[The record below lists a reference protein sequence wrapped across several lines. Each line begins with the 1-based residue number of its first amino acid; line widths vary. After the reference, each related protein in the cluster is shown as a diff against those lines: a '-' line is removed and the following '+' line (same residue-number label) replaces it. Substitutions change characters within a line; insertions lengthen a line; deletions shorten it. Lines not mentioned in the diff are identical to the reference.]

1 MSEHDSD
8 SGSQGGGPG
17 RKGFV
22 RDVMRRITP
31 SGGTD
36 PLSGRLEDEEFAQ
49 GGSPEFAGGDDPR
62 PGSGRG
68 DVPGRADGP
77 GRSDPS
83 GRSDSETERL
93 QDAMRFFGSD
103 SNEFRH
109 RLDRMLADFETLR
122 RRYDQARTQHR
133 DAERQNEKLVAMLQE
148 AKQQIELLKEE
159 VDKLCAPPNT
169 YGIFLR
175 ANKDGTSEILMD
187 GRPMRV
193 NVHPN
198 MDPFQLDEGQYVV
211 LNEAFNIIE
220 GAEYTQRGEVCT
232 VVDSISDSRVIVSGH
247 TDDERVVTLSEP
259 MRRESIKVGDP
270 LLVDMRTM
278 YAFEKLPKSTV
289 EEVMLEEIP
298 DVTYEDIGGL
308 GDQIE
313 ILRDSVELPYLHPDV
328 FLEHKLSPPKGIL
341 LYGPPGCGKTLIA
354 KAVANSLAKRIESR
368 TGKATTAYFLNV
380 KGPELLNKYVG
391 ETESKLREV
400 FKKARDKASQDV
412 PVVVFFDEMD
422 SLFRMRGSGVSS
434 DMEATVVAQ
443 FLSEIDG
450 VESLQNVIVI
460 GASNR
465 QDLIDPAVLRPGRLD
480 LKVKV
485 SRPDRDSAVS
495 ILEKYMTAE
504 LPLHESLL
512 SRFDGDRATAC
523 KKMIEEVVEN
533 MYSEGDEN
541 KFLEVTYAKGE
552 REIFYFKDFSSGA
565 MLENIVARAKRKAV
579 KRFLEGGEHGIT
591 ADDLIQSVREEF
603 KENEDLPNTTNP
615 DDWARISGR
624 KGERIINVRTLITG
638 MERKEETIENVS
650 TGQGQYL

>member
-8 SGSQGGGPG
+8 SGSQG

-22 RDVMRRITP
+22 RDVMRRINPTGAAGGRP
-31 SGGTD
+31 NDEEGAGEGYPAASAGGASGPGDPRD
-36 PLSGRLEDEEFAQ
+36 PL
-49 GGSPEFAGGDDPR
+49 GGDPR
-62 PGSGRG
+62 PGRDPRG
-68 DVPGRADGP
+68 GAG
-77 GRSDPS
+77 
-83 GRSDSETERL
+83 DSEAERL

-133 DAERQNEKLVAMLQE
+133 DAERQNEKLVGMLQE

-198 MDPFQLDEGQYVV
+198 LDPFQLDEGQYVV

-232 VVDSISDSRVIVSGH
+232 VVDSLSESRVIVSGH

-259 MRRESIKVGDP
+259 MRRETIKVGDP

-278 YAFEKLPKSTV
+278 YAFEKLPKSSV
-289 EEVMLEEIP
+289 EEVVLEEIP
-298 DVTYEDIGGL
+298 DVTYDDIGGL

-313 ILRDSVELPYLHPDV
+313 ILRDSVELPYLHPEV
-328 FLEHKLSPPKGIL
+328 FQEHKLSPPKGIL

-485 SRPDRDSAVS
+485 SRPDRDSAHS
-495 ILEKYMTAE
+495 ILEKYLTPD
-504 LPLHESLL
+504 LPLHEE
-512 SRFDGDRATAC
+512 FMKKYGEDRDVAC
-523 KKMIEEVVEN
+523 KKMIAEVVDN

-579 KRFLEGGEHGIT
+579 KRFLEGGDHGIT
-591 ADDLIQSVREEF
+591 SVDMIDSVREEF

-638 MERKEETIENVS
+638 MERKEESIENVS
-650 TGQGQYL
+650 SGQGQYL

>member
-8 SGSQGGGPG
+8 SGSG

-22 RDVMRRITP
+22 RDVMRRIAP
-31 SGGTD
+31 
-36 PLSGRLEDEEFAQ
+36 
-49 GGSPEFAGGDDPR
+49 AGGGR
-62 PGSGRG
+62 PADEPDLESPSDAGRDRPVG
-68 DVPGRADGP
+68 DA
-77 GRSDPS
+77 
-83 GRSDSETERL
+83 ERL

-122 RRYDQARTQHR
+122 RRYEQSRTQHH

-159 VDKLCAPPNT
+159 VDKLCTPPNT
-169 YGIFLR
+169 YGIFVR

-198 MDPFQLDEGQYVV
+198 LDPFQLEEGQYVV

-220 GAEYTQRGEVCT
+220 GGDYTRRGEVCH
-232 VVDSISDSRVIVSGH
+232 VVDMMSDSRLIVTGH

-259 MRRESIKVGDP
+259 LRAESIKVGDP
-270 LLVDMRTM
+270 LLVDMRTQ
-278 YAFEKLPKSTV
+278 YAFEKLPRSSV
-289 EEVMLEEIP
+289 EEVVLEEVP
-298 DVTYEDIGGL
+298 NVTYDDIGGL
-308 GDQIE
+308 GSQIE
-313 ILRDSVELPYLHPDV
+313 ILRDSVELPYMHPEV
-328 FLEHKLSPPKGIL
+328 FLEHKLRPPKGIL

-354 KAVANSLAKRIESR
+354 KAVANSLAKKIEER
-368 TGKATTAYFLNV
+368 TGKVTTAYFLNV

-422 SLFRMRGSGVSS
+422 SLFRMRGSGISS

-450 VESLQNVIVI
+450 VESLENVIVI

-485 SRPDRDSAVS
+485 SRPDRDSAREIVK
-495 ILEKYMTAE
+495 KYLTPD
-504 LPLHESLL
+504 LPLHEEVVA
-512 SRFDGDRATAC
+512 RHGGDRNEAC
-523 KKMIEEVVEN
+523 LRMIDEVIET
-533 MYSEGDEN
+533 MYSTGDEN

-579 KRFLEGGEHGIT
+579 KRFLEGGEHGIR
-591 ADDLIQSVREEF
+591 ASDMIESVREEF

-638 MERKEETIENVS
+638 MERKEQTIENVS
-650 TGQGQYL
+650 AGQGQYL

>member
-8 SGSQGGGPG
+8 GGNG

-22 RDVMRRITP
+22 RDVMRRISPT
-31 SGGTD
+31 GA
-36 PLSGRLEDEEFAQ
+36 RLEDDFE
-49 GGSPEFAGGDDPR
+49 
-62 PGSGRG
+62 
-68 DVPGRADGP
+68 GP
-77 GRSDPS
+77 GRPEGSRLSDP
-83 GRSDSETERL
+83 DQL
-93 QDAMRFFGSD
+93 QDAIRFFGSD

-122 RRYDQARTQHR
+122 RRYDQARGQLR
-133 DAERQNEKLVAMLQE
+133 DSENQNEKLVGMLQE

-169 YGIFLR
+169 YGVFR
-175 ANKDGTSEILMD
+175 QANKDGTAELLVD

-193 NVHPN
+193 NVHPDL
-198 MDPFQLDEGQYVV
+198 DPFQLEDGQMVV

-220 GAEYTQRGEVCT
+220 PAGYTSRGEVTT
-232 VVDSISDSRVIVSGH
+232 VVDTVSENRVLVLGH
-247 TDDERVVTLSEP
+247 TDDERVVAIAEPLRSEKI
-259 MRRESIKVGDP
+259 RVGDR
-270 LLVDMRTM
+270 LLVDPRTQ
-278 YAFEKLPKSTV
+278 YAFEKMPKSAV

-298 DVTYEDIGGL
+298 DITYDDIGGL

-313 ILRDSVELPYLHPDV
+313 ILRDSVELPYLHPDI
-328 FLEHKLSPPKGIL
+328 FAEHELSPPKGIL
-341 LYGPPGCGKTLIA
+341 LYGPPGCGKTLMA
-354 KAVANSLAKRIESR
+354 KAVANALAKKIEQR
-368 TGKATTAYFLNV
+368 TGKATSAFFLNV

-400 FKKARDKASQDV
+400 FKKAREKASQDV

-422 SLFRMRGSGVSS
+422 SLFRMRGSGISS

-450 VESLQNVIVI
+450 VEALENVIVI

-485 SRPDRDSAVS
+485 SRPDARGARD
-495 ILEKYMTAE
+495 IFNKYLTSK
-504 LPLHESLL
+504 LPLHA
-512 SRFDGDRATAC
+512 DATAKYGGDSDAAC
-523 KKMIEEVVEN
+523 RAMIDDVIEN
-533 MYSEGDEN
+533 MYSTGDDN

-552 REIFYFKDFSSGA
+552 REIFYFKDFASGA
-565 MLENIVARAKRKAV
+565 MIENIVARAKRKAV
-579 KRFLEGGEHGIT
+579 KRLIDDGERGIKF
-591 ADDLIQSVREEF
+591 ADMVESVREEF

-638 MERKEETIENVS
+638 VERKEQTIESVS
-650 TGQGQYL
+650 AGQGQYL

>member
-1 MSEHDSD
+1 MSEQDSD
-8 SGSQGGGPG
+8 SGSG

-22 RDVMRRITP
+22 RDVMRRIAP
-31 SGGTD
+31 
-36 PLSGRLEDEEFAQ
+36 
-49 GGSPEFAGGDDPR
+49 AGGGR
-62 PGSGRG
+62 PADEPDLESPSDASRDRAAG
-68 DVPGRADGP
+68 DA
-77 GRSDPS
+77 
-83 GRSDSETERL
+83 ERL

-122 RRYDQARTQHR
+122 RRYEQSRTQHH

-159 VDKLCAPPNT
+159 VDKLCTPPNT
-169 YGIFLR
+169 YGIFVR

-198 MDPFQLDEGQYVV
+198 LDPFQLEEGQYVV

-220 GAEYTQRGEVCT
+220 GGDYTRRGEVCHVIDT
-232 VVDSISDSRVIVSGH
+232 MSDSRVIVTGH

-259 MRRESIKVGDP
+259 LRAEAIKVGDP
-270 LLVDMRTM
+270 LLVDMRTQ
-278 YAFEKLPKSTV
+278 YAFERLPRSSV
-289 EEVMLEEIP
+289 EEVVLEEVP
-298 DVTYEDIGGL
+298 NVTYDDIGGL
-308 GDQIE
+308 GSQIE
-313 ILRDSVELPYLHPDV
+313 ILRDSVELPYMHPEV
-328 FLEHKLSPPKGIL
+328 FLEHKLRPPKGIL

-354 KAVANSLAKRIESR
+354 KAVANSLAKKIEER
-368 TGKATTAYFLNV
+368 TGKVTTAYFLNV

-422 SLFRMRGSGVSS
+422 SLFRMRGSGISS

-450 VESLQNVIVI
+450 VESLENVIVI

-485 SRPDRDSAVS
+485 SRPDRDSAREIVK
-495 ILEKYMTAE
+495 KYLTPD
-504 LPLHESLL
+504 LPLHEEVVA
-512 SRFDGDRATAC
+512 RHGGDRNEAC
-523 KKMIEEVVEN
+523 LKMIDEVIET
-533 MYSEGDEN
+533 MYSTGDEN

-579 KRFLEGGEHGIT
+579 KRFLEGGEHGIR
-591 ADDLIQSVREEF
+591 ASDMIESVREEF

-638 MERKEETIENVS
+638 MERKEQTIENVS
-650 TGQGQYL
+650 AGQGQYL

>member
-8 SGSQGGGPG
+8 SGSQG

-22 RDVMRRITP
+22 RDVMRRINP
-31 SGGTD
+31 AGAAGGRPNDDAGSAGGYSG
-36 PLSGRLEDEEFAQ
+36 
-49 GGSPEFAGGDDPR
+49 AGGDPMGADPGR
-62 PGSGRG
+62 PERG
-68 DVPGRADGP
+68 DTDA
-77 GRSDPS
+77 
-83 GRSDSETERL
+83 ERL

-198 MDPFQLDEGQYVV
+198 LDPFQLDEGQYVV

-232 VVDSISDSRVIVSGH
+232 VVDKLSESRVIVSGH

-259 MRRESIKVGDP
+259 MRREVIKVGDP

-289 EEVMLEEIP
+289 EEVVLEEIP

-308 GDQIE
+308 GSQIE
-313 ILRDSVELPYLHPDV
+313 ILRDSVELPYMHPEV
-328 FLEHKLSPPKGIL
+328 FLEHKLRPPKGIL

-354 KAVANSLAKRIESR
+354 KAVANSLAKRIEQR
-368 TGKATTAYFLNV
+368 TGKVTTAYFLNV

-400 FKKARDKASQDV
+400 FKKARDKASEDV

-422 SLFRMRGSGVSS
+422 SLFRMRGSGISS

-450 VESLQNVIVI
+450 VESLENVIVI

-485 SRPDRDSAVS
+485 SRPDRDSAIS
-495 ILEKYMTAE
+495 ILEKYLTAD
-504 LPLHESLL
+504 LPLHEDSVAKYG
-512 SRFDGDRATAC
+512 GDKDVAC
-523 KKMIEEVVEN
+523 KKMIQEVVEN
-533 MYSEGDEN
+533 MYSTGDEN

-579 KRFLEGGEHGIT
+579 KRFLEGGDHGIT
-591 ADDLIQSVREEF
+591 AEDMTQSVREEF

-638 MERKEETIENVS
+638 MERKEQTIENVS
-650 TGQGQYL
+650 SGQGQYL

>member
-1 MSEHDSD
+1 
-8 SGSQGGGPG
+8 
-17 RKGFV
+17 
-22 RDVMRRITP
+22 MRRITP
-31 SGGTD
+31 AGGGRPVD
-36 PLSGRLEDEEFAQ
+36 EPGPESPGESGRD
-49 GGSPEFAGGDDPR
+49 
-62 PGSGRG
+62 
-68 DVPGRADGP
+68 
-77 GRSDPS
+77 RSA
-83 GRSDSETERL
+83 SEAERL

-122 RRYDQARTQHR
+122 RRYEQARARHH
-133 DAERQNEKLVAMLQE
+133 DSERQNEKLVAMLQE

-169 YGIFLR
+169 YGVFIR

-198 MDPFQLDEGQYVV
+198 LDPFQLEEGQYVV

-220 GAEYTQRGEVCT
+220 GGDYTRRGEVCHI
-232 VVDSISDSRVIVSGH
+232 VDTMSDSRVIVTGH

-259 MRRESIKVGDP
+259 LRAETVKVGDP
-270 LLVDMRTM
+270 LLVDMRTQ
-278 YAFEKLPKSTV
+278 YAFEKLPRSTV
-289 EEVMLEEIP
+289 EEVVLEEVP
-298 DVTYEDIGGL
+298 NVTYDDIGGL
-308 GDQIE
+308 GSQIE
-313 ILRDSVELPYLHPDV
+313 ILRDSVELPYMHPEV
-328 FLEHKLSPPKGIL
+328 FLEHKLRPPKGIL

-354 KAVANSLAKRIESR
+354 KAVANSLAKRIEER
-368 TGKATTAYFLNV
+368 TGKVTTAYFLNV

-422 SLFRMRGSGVSS
+422 SLFRMRGSGISS

-450 VESLQNVIVI
+450 VEALENVIVI

-485 SRPDRDSAVS
+485 SRPDRDSARE
-495 ILEKYMTAE
+495 IFKKYLTPD
-504 LPLHESLL
+504 LPLHDDFVARYGGNRDE
-512 SRFDGDRATAC
+512 AC
-523 KKMIEEVVEN
+523 LKMIDEVIEN
-533 MYSEGDEN
+533 MYSTGDEN

-579 KRFLEGGEHGIT
+579 KRFLEGGEHGIRA
-591 ADDLIQSVREEF
+591 ADMIDSVREEF

-638 MERKEETIENVS
+638 MERKEQTIENVPA
-650 TGQGQYL
+650 GQGQYL

>member
-8 SGSQGGGPG
+8 AGSG

-22 RDVMRRITP
+22 RDVMRRI
-31 SGGTD
+31 
-36 PLSGRLEDEEFAQ
+36 
-49 GGSPEFAGGDDPR
+49 SPTGA
-62 PGSGRG
+62 
-68 DVPGRADGP
+68 RADDETDLQGP
-77 GRSDPS
+77 AERLHQSDI
-83 GRSDSETERL
+83 EHL
-93 QDAMRFFGSD
+93 QDAIRFFGSD
-103 SNEFRH
+103 STEFRD
-109 RLDRMLADFETLR
+109 RLDRVLSDYETLR
-122 RRYDQARTQHR
+122 RRYEQARAQQR
-133 DAERQNEKLVAMLQE
+133 DSERQNEKLVNMLQE

-175 ANKDGTSEILMD
+175 ANKDGTSEILVD

-198 MDPFQLDEGQYVV
+198 LDPFQLEDGQQVV
-211 LNEAFNIIE
+211 LNEAFNVVE
-220 GAEYTQRGEVCT
+220 AAGYTQRGEVAT
-232 VVDSISDSRVIVSGH
+232 VVDFVSENRILVLGH
-247 TDDERVVTLSEP
+247 TDDERVVTLAEPLRSEKI
-259 MRRESIKVGDP
+259 RVGDH
-270 LLVDMRTM
+270 LMIDGRTQ
-278 YAFEKLPKSTV
+278 YAFEKMPKSSV

-298 DVTYEDIGGL
+298 DVTYDDIGGL

-313 ILRDSVELPYLHPDV
+313 ILRDSVELPYLHPEI
-328 FLEHKLSPPKGIL
+328 FREHQLRAPKGIL

-354 KAVANSLAKRIESR
+354 KAVANALAKKIEKR
-368 TGKATTAYFLNV
+368 TGKETTAYFLNV

-400 FKKARDKASQDV
+400 FKKAREKASQDV

-422 SLFRMRGSGVSS
+422 SLFRMRGSGISS

-450 VESLQNVIVI
+450 VESLENVIVI

-485 SRPDRDSAVS
+485 HRPDANAARE
-495 ILEKYMTAE
+495 IFRKYLIPS
-504 LPLHESLL
+504 LPLHESVMAEY
-512 SRFDGDRATAC
+512 GEDRAAAC
-523 KKMIEEVVEN
+523 DAMIKQLVDN
-533 MYSEGDEN
+533 MYSTGDEN

-565 MLENIVARAKRKAV
+565 MIENIVARSKRKAV
-579 KRFLEGGEHGIT
+579 KRLIDHGEKGIKF
-591 ADDLIQSVREEF
+591 DDMVESVREEF

-638 MERKEETIENVS
+638 VERKEQSIENVAA
-650 TGQGQYL
+650 GQGQYL

>member
-8 SGSQGGGPG
+8 SGSQGPGSG

-31 SGGTD
+31 AG
-36 PLSGRLEDEEFAQ
+36 A
-49 GGSPEFAGGDDPR
+49 AGGR
-62 PGSGRG
+62 PGDEADLEGGYRG
-68 DVPGRADGP
+68 AGEGGVGDGGQPGGGPDRAE
-77 GRSDPS
+77 
-83 GRSDSETERL
+83 SEAERL

-133 DAERQNEKLVAMLQE
+133 DSERQNEKLVGMLQE

-169 YGIFLR
+169 YGVFIR

-198 MDPFQLDEGQYVV
+198 LDPFQLDEGQFVV
-211 LNEAFNIIE
+211 LNEAFNVIE

-232 VVDSISDSRVIVSGH
+232 VVDSISDSRVIVTGH
-247 TDDERVVTLSEP
+247 TDDERVVTLAEP
-259 MRRESIKVGDP
+259 IRRENIKVGDP
-270 LLVDMRTM
+270 LLVDMRTQ
-278 YAFEKLPKSTV
+278 YAFEKLPKSSV

-308 GDQIE
+308 GDQIT
-313 ILRDSVELPYLHPDV
+313 ILRDSVELPYMHPEV
-328 FLEHKLSPPKGIL
+328 FLEHKLRPPKGIL

-354 KAVANSLAKRIESR
+354 KAVANSLAKRIEQR

-422 SLFRMRGSGVSS
+422 SLFRMRGSGISS

-450 VESLQNVIVI
+450 VEALENVIVI

-485 SRPDRDSAVS
+485 SRPDRESAVS
-495 ILEKYMTAE
+495 ILEKYLTAD
-504 LPLHESLL
+504 LPLHADSVAK
-512 SRFDGDRATAC
+512 FGGDKAVAC
-523 KKMIEEVVEN
+523 RKMIEEVVDN
-533 MYSEGDEN
+533 MYSTGDEN

-579 KRFLEGGEHGIT
+579 KRFLEGGDHGIT
-591 ADDLIQSVREEF
+591 AEDMIASVREEF

-638 MERKEETIENVS
+638 MERKEQTIENVPG
-650 TGQGQYL
+650 GQGQYL

>member
-8 SGSQGGGPG
+8 SSPGAG

-31 SGGTD
+31 AGGR
-36 PLSGRLEDEEFAQ
+36 P
-49 GGSPEFAGGDDPR
+49 GDDPELDPSR
-62 PGSGRG
+62 NNPGADQPGSE
-68 DVPGRADGP
+68 AD
-77 GRSDPS
+77 
-83 GRSDSETERL
+83 RL
-93 QDAMRFFGSD
+93 QDALRFFGSD
-103 SNEFRH
+103 SSEFRH
-109 RLDRMLADFETLR
+109 RLDRMLSDFETLR
-122 RRYDQARTQHR
+122 RRYEQARTQHH
-133 DAERQNEKLVAMLQE
+133 DADRQNEKLVAMLQE

-169 YGIFLR
+169 YGVFIR

-198 MDPFQLDEGQYVV
+198 LDPFELDEGQYVV

-259 MRRESIKVGDP
+259 LRREHIKVGDP
-270 LLVDMRTM
+270 LMVDMRTQ
-278 YAFEKLPKSTV
+278 YAFEKLPKSSV

-313 ILRDSVELPYLHPDV
+313 ILRVSVELPYMHPEV
-328 FLEHKLSPPKGIL
+328 FLEHKLRPPKGIL

-354 KAVANSLAKRIESR
+354 KAVANSLAKRIENR

-422 SLFRMRGSGVSS
+422 SLFRMRGSGISS

-450 VESLQNVIVI
+450 VEALENVIVI

-485 SRPDRDSAVS
+485 SRPDRDAARQ
-495 ILEKYMTAE
+495 ILQKYLTSD
-504 LPLHESLL
+504 LPLHESAMAKY
-512 SRFDGDRATAC
+512 GEDRDTVC
-523 KKMIEEVVEN
+523 LRMIDELIDN
-533 MYSEGDEN
+533 MYSTGDEN

-552 REIFYFKDFSSGA
+552 REIFYFKDFASGA
-565 MLENIVARAKRKAV
+565 MLENVVARAKRKAV
-579 KRFLEGGEHGIT
+579 KRFLLNGEHGIT
-591 ADDLIQSVREEF
+591 ADDMIESVREEF

-638 MERKEETIENVS
+638 MERKEQTIENVS
-650 TGQGQYL
+650 SGQGQYL

>member
-1 MSEHDSD
+1 MSEQDSE
-8 SGSQGGGPG
+8 SGSG

-31 SGGTD
+31 AGGRT
-36 PLSGRLEDEEFAQ
+36 
-49 GGSPEFAGGDDPR
+49 GDDPD
-62 PGSGRG
+62 GRG
-68 DVPGRADGP
+68 PGGDRGSDLGMDSGMDSGIESSGP
-77 GRSDPS
+77 GRGGYGGDPGRPS
-83 GRSDSETERL
+83 GGRGPSEAESL

-122 RRYDQARTQHR
+122 RRYDQARAQHHNS
-133 DAERQNEKLVAMLQE
+133 ERQNEKLVGMLQE

-169 YGIFLR
+169 YGIFIR

-198 MDPFQLDEGQYVV
+198 LDPFGLDEGQYVV

-232 VVDSISDSRVIVSGH
+232 VVDSISESRVIVSGH
-247 TDDERVVTLSEP
+247 TDDERVITLSEP
-259 MRRESIKVGDP
+259 MRRENIKVGDP
-270 LLVDMRTM
+270 LLVDMRTQ
-278 YAFEKLPKSTV
+278 YAFEKLPKSSV

-308 GDQIE
+308 GDQIS
-313 ILRDSVELPYLHPDV
+313 ILRDSVELPYLHPEV
-328 FLEHKLSPPKGIL
+328 FLEHQLRPPKGIL

-354 KAVANSLAKRIESR
+354 KAVANSLAKKIESR

-422 SLFRMRGSGVSS
+422 SLFRMRGSGISS

-450 VESLQNVIVI
+450 VEALENVIVI

-485 SRPDRDSAVS
+485 SRPDRESASS
-495 ILEKYMTAE
+495 ILEKYLTSD
-504 LPLHESLL
+504 LPLHEDSVAK
-512 SRFDGDRATAC
+512 FGGDKAVAC

-533 MYSEGDEN
+533 MYSTGDEN

-579 KRFLEGGEHGIT
+579 KRFLEGGDHGIT
-591 ADDLIQSVREEF
+591 ADDMIESVREEF

-638 MERKEETIENVS
+638 MERKEQTIENVPS
-650 TGQGQYL
+650 GQGQYL